1 MKKSLVLYIGDLH
14 LKISRF
20 EESKALLSWIENTVA
35 EVKPQTVVYLG
46 DTFDTH
52 AAMRSEIV
60 SIFTSHLLAVSKYC
74 GGIIHL
80 LGNHEMVR
88 QDSYAHHA
96 LTCLKSIP
104 NVEVV
109 DEPRIIDGTTYIPYV
124 HDHNLFPK
132 IDTQLAVSHQTFLGS
147 QYSGFRP
154 KEGVDV
160 KSLGCEL
167 MISGHIHE
175 RQEFDSVIYPG
186 TPIATSLSDVNQDKG
201 ILIMNTSTFK
211 RKYIESPFPR
221 YRSWEINETSISL
234 PDIKN
239 NDRYIVK
246 VVGSKTFCS
255 SFLSSKDAKDL
266 TAQGVMFRPSY
277 TDSIKV
283 DRVVIQS
290 RKSIKEMAGEYID
303 KVLATKDA
311 PLIKEIIEGL

>member
-1 MKKSLVLYIGDLH
+1 MKNLVLYIGDPH

-60 SIFTSHLLAVSKYC
+60 SIFTSHLEAVSKNC
-74 GGIIHL
+74 GSIIHL
-80 LGNHEMVR
+80 LGNHEMVK

-96 LTCLKSIP
+96 LMCLKNIP

-109 DEPRIIDGTTYIPYV
+109 DELRIIDGVTYLPYI

-132 IDTQLAVSHQTFLGS
+132 INTQLAVSHQTFLGS

-186 TPIATSLSDVNQDKG
+186 TPMANSLSDVNQDKG
-201 ILIMNTSTFK
+201 VLLMDTSTFR

-221 YRSWEINETSISL
+221 YRSWEINESSPIL
-234 PDIKN
+234 PDITN
-239 NDRYIVK
+239 NDKYIIK

-266 TAQGVMFRPSY
+266 TSQGVMFRPSY

-283 DRVVIQS
+283 ERVVIQS
-290 RKSIKEMAGEYID
+290 RKSIKEMASEYID
-303 KVLATKDA
+303 KVLSTKDA
-311 PLIKEIIEGL
+311 NQIKEIIEGL